1 MTDTAMSSTATRE
14 ATKMQN
20 PPQAHAARL
29 DIADV
34 PRGAWEALAR
44 NSIEPNAFFD
54 PGFALAASGFAW
66 GGKGSQTLVAFDGA
80 DRTKINGLLP
90 VVSGW
95 HAYKLPVPAFVALQP
110 YSPLTSPLLDKDH
123 AVAAAGALID
133 GAAAAGG
140 HLLVLPHLALEG
152 PAALALKTA
161 MAERDLVAWTDN
173 LHERAVFEVT
183 RDAEDYLRNGM
194 GAKRLKEMRRLRN
207 RLADE
212 GDIAFTL
219 ARTPETIAPAL
230 DRFLDLESRGWKG
243 QLGTG
248 LAQSTGDATFIR
260 AAAVDMGKRGN
271 FEVAELTLNGLPVAS
286 GLVMKQGNR
295 AFFFKIAYDETMG
308 RVSPGV
314 QLTLELTKRFAE
326 DESIAL
332 VDSTANAGH
341 PMIDHVWRERLAV
354 GDLMIPTRRNDPL
367 ASASAALILGR
378 RRARDEAKRLFK
390 IAKHFREKS
399 K

>member
-1 MTDTAMSSTATRE
+1 MTDAAMTSTTPGETAG
-14 ATKMQN
+14 MQN
-20 PPQAHAARL
+20 PPHTHAARL

-34 PRGAWEALAR
+34 PRDAWEALAQ

-80 DRTKINGLLP
+80 DGKINGLLP
-90 VVSGW
+90 VVSAW
-95 HAYKLPVPAFVALQP
+95 HAYKLPLPAFVALQP

-123 AVAAAGALID
+123 AIAAAGALID

-140 HLLVLPHLALEG
+140 HLLVLPHLALGG
-152 PAALALKTA
+152 PAALALKAA
-161 MAERDLVAWTDN
+161 MTERGLVASTDN

-219 ARTPETIAPAL
+219 ASTPETITPAL

-248 LAQSTGDATFIR
+248 LAQSSGDASFIR
-260 AAAVDMGKRGN
+260 AAAADMGKRGN
-271 FEVAELTLNGLPVAS
+271 FEVAELTLNGVPVAS
-286 GLVMKQGNR
+286 GLVMKQGDR

-326 DESIAL
+326 DESITL

-367 ASASAALILGR
+367 ASISASMILGR
-378 RRARDEAKRLFK
+378 RRARDEAKRLFQ